1 MSKSLALPNSRI
13 WDCLIRLVCINGKDP
28 EKAFSLL
35 RESLTDY
42 GVLPSSFTFSSL
54 IHSFSSQGKLSRA
67 IEVLELM
74 TGESVK
80 YPYNN
85 FVCSSVISG
94 FSKIGKPEL
103 AFGFFQDALSVGAL
117 KPNVVTYTAL
127 ATALSNLSRV
137 NELSELACR
146 MVKEGLALDI
156 VFYSTWISGY
166 CFQGMLMD
174 ALRKHWEMARTGIGS
189 DAICDTILIDGL
201 TKQGNVEKAVGFLL
215 KMVETGLQPDLV
227 TYSTLM
233 LGFCRKGKVVEAC
246 SLFETVKNSG
256 IKLDEYV
263 YAILVDGLCRQG
275 NFKRV
280 SKMLDEMEIKA
291 IRPSIRTYN
300 TLINGLCSAG
310 KTTEADELSKGID
323 VDIVTYSTLLHGYIE
338 EANAVRIL
346 EIIKR
351 SKDAGIRMDVIMCN
365 ILIRANFMVGAFEE
379 AYNLYKGMQV
389 MDLVADSVTYC
400 TMIDG
405 YCKVDRVDEAL
416 EIFDEF
422 RRKSISS
429 VACYNCLISW
439 LCKKN
444 MVDMAT
450 EVFFELIE
458 KGLRLD
464 VGIYMILLKATLK
477 ESSDR
482 VLNLIDRIESLG
494 LGIFGTLCDCTISLL
509 CKRDSVICAT
519 NVYIAARKNCSILS
533 SKSYYSLL
541 RKLTRQRHSQLS
553 LPILSS
559 FVKQYGLIELRVN
572 KILLHFLCLKNI
584 PRALKFHSSMKENN
598 PSVSLPVSVLKALT
612 KNNGVLAAYELI
624 MGAKDNIPD
633 MDMVDCSIVV
643 DGLIKGGH
651 IIKALD
657 ICDWA
662 ETKQIALNI
671 ITYNSLINGLSRHG
685 CLLEAFRLFD
695 SLERMNLRPSEVTY
709 ATLIDSLCREGY
721 LMDAQQLVDRMV
733 LSGYKRSA
741 HVYNSLLNGYCLTG
755 QVEEALKILRG
766 MDVEHLTPDQFA
778 VSAVINGYCQKGDME
793 QALRFFFECQLK
805 ARSPDFLGFLFLIK
819 GLRTKGRMEE
829 ARSILREMLKSESVL
844 ELLNNVDNL
853 AQTDSIYTFLV
864 SLCDQGSIKEA
875 VMVLDEVSA
884 MIYPHSKRYGLQ
896 HEQEDLRQLT
906 ESMAFSP
913 VAHQGRTDLNVPYC
927 DMEGVDNTLEYG
939 YDPKGGSESNSF
951 DLYSSLIVSH
961 CSKGEL
967 GEANRLAKEMLIN
980 IVGK

>member
-1 MSKSLALPNSRI
+1 MRLPCRLPLKFSRSLCCSSSPCPSWSLQILLKRGFAPTLHSINQFLLFLSRTHRFSLITHFFSQMSRNQILGDSNTHSILAWTLLKLNRFEEAESFLKTHMSKSLALPNSRI

-584 PRALKFHSSMKENN
+584 PRALKFHSK
-598 PSVSLPVSVLKALT
+598 
-612 KNNGVLAAYELI
+612 
-624 MGAKDNIPD
+624 
-633 MDMVDCSIVV
+633 
-643 DGLIKGGH
+643 
-651 IIKALD
+651 
-657 ICDWA
+657 
-662 ETKQIALNI
+662 
-671 ITYNSLINGLSRHG
+671 
-685 CLLEAFRLFD
+685 
-695 SLERMNLRPSEVTY
+695 
-709 ATLIDSLCREGY
+709 GY

-778 VSAVINGYCQKGDME
+778 GDME

-896 HEQEDLRQLT
+896 HEQED
-906 ESMAFSP
+906 
-913 VAHQGRTDLNVPYC
+913 GRTDLNVPYC

>member
-1 MSKSLALPNSRI
+1 MRLPCRLPLKFSRSLCCSSSPCPSWSLQILLKRGFAPTLHSINQFLLFLSRTHRFSLITHFFSQMSRNQILGDSNTHSILAWTLLKLNRFEEAESFLKTHMSKSLALPNSRI

-464 VGIYMILLKATLK
+464 V
-477 ESSDR
+477 
-482 VLNLIDRIESLG
+482 
-494 LGIFGTLCDCTISLL
+494 
-509 CKRDSVICAT
+509 
-519 NVYIAARKNCSILS
+519 
-533 SKSYYSLL
+533 
-541 RKLTRQRHSQLS
+541 
-553 LPILSS
+553 
-559 FVKQYGLIELRVN
+559 
-572 KILLHFLCLKNI
+572 
-584 PRALKFHSSMKENN
+584 
-598 PSVSLPVSVLKALT
+598 ALT

-662 ETKQIALNI
+662 EK
-671 ITYNSLINGLSRHG
+671 
-685 CLLEAFRLFD
+685 
-695 SLERMNLRPSEVTY
+695 RMNLRPSEVTY